1 MSSNLLA
8 LAGIALSL
16 LLLDIIWL
24 TTMAPRLYRPNLGAL
39 IADKFRPLPAIAF
52 YLSYVF
58 GVFYF
63 ASLPAI
69 ETLSSMTALYNGAI
83 LGFVAY
89 ATYDLTN
96 QATLTRWSSLVTI
109 IDISWGVVLTAT
121 SAFCGFGFWSLF
133 AK

>member
-1 MSSNLLA
+1 MSSNFLA

-24 TTMAPRLYRPNLGAL
+24 TTMAPRLYRPNLGDL

-52 YLSYVF
+52 YLFYVF

-63 ASLPAI
+63 ACLPAI
-69 ETLSSMTALYNGAI
+69 EALSSMTALYNGAI
-83 LGFVAY
+83 LGFIAY

-96 QATLTRWSSLVTI
+96 QATLTRWSSLVTV
-109 IDISWGVVLTAT
+109 IDISWGVVLTST
-121 SAFCGFGFWSLF
+121 SAFCGFELWSLF

>member
-24 TTMAPRLYRPNLGAL
+24 ITMAPRLYRPNLGAL

-52 YLSYVF
+52 YLIYVF

-63 ASLPAI
+63 ACLPAI

-121 SAFCGFGFWSLF
+121 SASCGFGLWSLF